1 MSCHRDGART
11 PADAL
16 KSIDSVEKRGKRQV
30 LLQSRLVSNCDDEAW
45 LH

>member
-16 KSIDSVEKRGKRQV
+16 ESSNYAKKRGKRQV
-30 LLQSRLVSNCDDEAW
+30 HINHAPKSLSGF
-45 LH
+45 